1 MCGNLIMDS
10 LNIVSCGFLKSGSG
24 YSVPGIITMGF
35 LDSLGE
41 PGVEVID
48 IYEVLKVRK
57 KAVKMTG
64 LKDLDLRERKFK
76 I

>member
-1 MCGNLIMDS
+1 MDS
-10 LNIVSCGFLKSGSG
+10 LNIVSCGFLKSTSG

-41 PGVEVID
+41 PGVEVLD
-48 IYEVLKVRK
+48 IYEVLRVRRKV
-57 KAVKMTG
+57 VEMVDQ
-64 LKDLDLRERKFK
+64 KDLDLRKRKLK

>member
-1 MCGNLIMDS
+1 MDS
-10 LNIVSCGFLKSGSG
+10 LNIVSCGFLKSTGG

-41 PGVEVID
+41 PGGIVLD
-48 IYEVLKVRK
+48 IFEVLKVRK
-57 KAVKMTG
+57 NIVKMADQ
-64 LKDLDLRERKFK
+64 KDLDLRERAFR

>member
-1 MCGNLIMDS
+1 MDS
-10 LNIVSCGFLKSGSG
+10 LNIASHGFLKSTSG

-41 PGVEVID
+41 PGGVVLD
-48 IYEVLKVRK
+48 IFKVLRTDIKI
-57 KAVKMTG
+57 VKMADQ
-64 LKDLDLRERKFK
+64 KDLDLRERKFK